1 MSLYLPGFRFRFKI
15 KVKRVALFRSRRN
28 VGPAAAPCQP
38 LTPHGFAAG
47 GEAKEGEEVNA
58 VAKRKFK
65 KNKGNAYAHNPDF
78 AEEVIKR
85 TERHNPY
92 PVQQELMI
100 KDR

>member
-1 MSLYLPGFRFRFKI
+1 MVSERLEKL
-15 KVKRVALFRSRRN
+15 RN
-28 VGPAAAPCQP
+28 
-38 LTPHGFAAG
+38 H
-47 GEAKEGEEVNA
+47 EEVIA